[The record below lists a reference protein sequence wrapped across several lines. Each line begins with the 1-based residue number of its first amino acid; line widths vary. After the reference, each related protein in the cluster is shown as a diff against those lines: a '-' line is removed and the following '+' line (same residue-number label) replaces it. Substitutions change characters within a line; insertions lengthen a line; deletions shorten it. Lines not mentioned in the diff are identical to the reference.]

1 MTKGSRNYRLLLEF
15 YLLPYTTSQ
24 DSLVGI
30 NFTANL
36 SDKKFKIT
44 N

>member
-36 SDKKFKIT
+36 SDKKFKI
-44 N
+44 NN